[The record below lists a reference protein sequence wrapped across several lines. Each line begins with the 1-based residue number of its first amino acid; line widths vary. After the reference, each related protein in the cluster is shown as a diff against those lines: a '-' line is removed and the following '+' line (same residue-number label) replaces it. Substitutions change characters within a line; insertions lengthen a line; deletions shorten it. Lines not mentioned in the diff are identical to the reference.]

1 MEIAVG
7 LLLNVLFWVVVVSV
21 AVFLLSWLGA
31 RLFPVTRQRWLGVRK
46 EISHPGSKE
55 ASSRA
60 SFTEEEETKEN
71 RHRRAA

>member
-21 AVFLLSWLGA
+21 AVFLLNWLGA
-31 RLFPVTRQRWLGVRK
+31 KLFPVIRQRWLRVRK
-46 EISHPGSKE
+46 EISHPRSKE

-60 SFTEEEETKEN
+60 SFAEEEETKKQQ
-71 RHRRAA
+71 HRKAA

>member
-31 RLFPVTRQRWLGVRK
+31 ALFPVTRQRWLRVRK
-46 EISHPGSKE
+46 EIRHPGSKE
-55 ASSRA
+55 ASLRV
-60 SFTEEEETKEN
+60 SFTEEEETKKK
-71 RHRRAA
+71 RHRKAA

>member
-1 MEIAVG
+1 MG

-21 AVFLLSWLGA
+21 AVFLLTWLGEQ
-31 RLFPVTRQRWLGVRK
+31 LFPVTRQRWLRVRK
-46 EISHPGSKE
+46 EISHPRSKE

>member
-31 RLFPVTRQRWLGVRK
+31 QLFPVTRQRWLQVRK
-46 EISHPGSKE
+46 EISYPGSKE
-55 ASSRA
+55 ASSLA
-60 SFTEEEETKEN
+60 SFTEEEETKKK
-71 RHRRAA
+71 RHRKAV